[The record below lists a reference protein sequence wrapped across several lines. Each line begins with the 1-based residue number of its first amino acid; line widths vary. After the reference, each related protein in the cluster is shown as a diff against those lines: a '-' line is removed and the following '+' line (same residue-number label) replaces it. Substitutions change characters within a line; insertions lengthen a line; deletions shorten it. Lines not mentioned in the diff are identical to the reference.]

1 MANDKQKKVL
11 IVEDEEIL
19 RAMYERKFVQDKEL
33 KVFIAADGAEGLEMA
48 KREKPDV
55 VLLDIILPKLDGF
68 SVLEE
73 IRKIK
78 EMKKTPI
85 FMFTNLGTP
94 EDIEKGKALGATDYM
109 VKVSLTPDQIYEKVK
124 KYLKK

>member
-1 MANDKQKKVL
+1 MANNKQKKVL

-48 KREKPDV
+48 RREKPDV

-73 IRKIK
+73 IRKMK
-78 EMKKTPI
+78 EMKKTPV

-124 KYLKK
+124 KYLK